1 MDQDLEDKQKV
12 IDILADKK
20 ITIEPTGYIAVPLEP
35 KAYEVRAVEWAQAE
49 TTAEKL
55 RILAGLV
62 EEDPDRDDFAGNH
75 SLDYVIQ
82 DWNQI
87 D

>member
-1 MDQDLEDKQKV
+1 MDQDLKDKQKV
-12 IDILADKK
+12 IDILADRK
-20 ITIEPTGYIAVPLEP
+20 ITIEPQGYIAVPLEL
-35 KAYEVRAVEWAQAE
+35 KAYKVPAVEWTQAN
-49 TTAEKL
+49 TAEKL

-62 EEDPDRDDFAGNH
+62 EEDPDRDDFAGNQ